1 MHKKPPVIDG
11 RIPDIKQE
19 LEKIPE
25 LAGSSESPNPKIA
38 DEYDHYPDCRWAI
51 VEYKSMSIKDA
62 VSQLADTAEKLS
74 NTSKPLDF
82 AFIVSKK
89 MNHSESRIFAKKG
102 NLLHTKLDKSP
113 VRVRHGSNRVDV
125 HLYYHEEI
133 ERQYEKYEG
142 SLPRWVST

>member
-25 LAGSSESPNPKIA
+25 LADNSGSPNPKIA

-62 VSQLADTAEKLS
+62 VFQLADTAEKLF
-74 NTSKPLDF
+74 NASKPLDS

-89 MNHSESRIFAKKG
+89 MNHSESRIFAKRG
-102 NLLHTKLDKSP
+102 NLLYTKYNKSS
-113 VRVRHGSNRVDV
+113 VRIRHGNNRIDV

-142 SLPRWVST
+142 SIFRWVST